1 MEIKQQPPQKT
12 GQKLPWSISNGQA
25 MACESI
31 WVKDFRKFSKQELQ
45 KISRN
50 KLLSI
55 LSLGWL
61 FNFSDLCLEIIEI
74 SEFSSL
80 LDQKEKEC

>member
-1 MEIKQQPPQKT
+1 
-12 GQKLPWSISNGQA
+12 

-31 WVKDFRKFSKQELQ
+31 WVKDLRKFSKQELQ

-80 LDQKEKEC
+80 LDQKEKNAKVRRILAFKSEKL